1 MAAKVVLKHRQL
13 HLKINQT
20 IFLEFL
26 ETIKNLHVL
35 MVYSYAKLMHV
46 LQKECKREHYFKHV

>member
-1 MAAKVVLKHRQL
+1 MAAKVMLKHRQL

-26 ETIKNLHVL
+26 EIIKIFTYTNGLFICK
-35 MVYSYAKLMHV
+35 AHV

>member
-1 MAAKVVLKHRQL
+1 MLKHRQL

-26 ETIKNLHVL
+26 EIIKIFTCTNGLFICK
-35 MVYSYAKLMHV
+35 AHV
-46 LQKECKREHYFKHV
+46 LQKEGKREHYFKHV

>member
-1 MAAKVVLKHRQL
+1 MAAKVMLKHRQL

-26 ETIKNLHVL
+26 EIIKNIY
-35 MVYSYAKLMHV
+35 MY
-46 LQKECKREHYFKHV
+46 